1 MLIVSSPICKRNIEK
16 SSVLLKKRRRKSHRE
31 RELRDF
37 KTEPPKGKEKR
48 GKKEIG
54 EEILQGSKRDSFSR
68 L

>member
-37 KTEPPKGKEKR
+37 RTEPPKGEEKR
-48 GKKEIG
+48 GKKKIG
-54 EEILQGSKRDSFSR
+54 EEIFQRSKRDSSSR